1 MITISNTSP
10 ICSLINCLEL
20 FPKLFGQV
28 TLPKSVR
35 DELKVEGAP
44 VGLQDWRAQPPSW
57 ANLHT
62 GVLTRSEANPALDR
76 LHAGERDALLL
87 ARHLGADLMILDERA
102 ARQVAKEYGL
112 KVTGLLGLLSEA
124 ARHGLINLPEVIE
137 RLQKTNFRA
146 SPRLLKL
153 LLNCHEEWEANLTT
167 RRRRL

>member
-20 FPKLFGQV
+20 FPKLFSQV

-35 DELKVEGAP
+35 DELKAEGAP

-124 ARHGLINLPEVIE
+124 ADTGSSIC
-137 RLQKTNFRA
+137 
-146 SPRLLKL
+146 PRQLSVS
-153 LLNCHEEWEANLTT
+153 
-167 RRRRL
+167 RRRTFGPLLVFSSSC